1 MRFAFIDE
9 HKQRWPVQVMCQVLA
24 VSCSGYYAWCK
35 RGVSSQAQRR
45 ADLAQKIKPIFV
57 NSHGTY
63 GSPRVHRELLDSGEQ
78 VDRKTVAKVMKQ
90 ARFFAAPPRRF
101 VPATTDS
108 KHDLPVAP
116 NRLNHDFEA
125 SAPNT
130 KWCADITYVRT
141 DEGWLFLACIIDCF
155 SRMIVGWSMSA
166 HLGGSLVNAAMR
178 MALERRKPSAAGA
191 GAAGLAGLVH
201 HSDRGCQY
209 AARIYQALLSSCG
222 VQASMSRAGC
232 CYDNAM
238 MESFF
243 ATLKRELIHRRS
255 FDTREQAA
263 TEIFKYIESFY
274 NRTRRHSS
282 LGYLSPQA
290 FEAQL
295 N

>member
-1 MRFAFIDE
+1 MRFAFIEE
-9 HKQRWPVQVMCQVLA
+9 HQKQWPVEVMCRVLA
-24 VSCSGYYAWCK
+24 VSCSGYYAWRK
-35 RGVSSQAQRR
+35 RGVSSQLQRR
-45 ADLAQKIKPIFV
+45 AELAKKIEPIFLA
-57 NSHGTY
+57 SRGTY
-63 GSPRVHRELLDSGEQ
+63 GSPRVHRELLDCGEQ

-90 ARFFAAPPRRF
+90 AGFFAAGPRAF

-116 NRLNHDFEA
+116 NRLSQDFAA
-125 SAPNT
+125 SAPNQ
-130 KWCADITYVRT
+130 KWCADITYVWT
-141 DEGWLFLACIIDCF
+141 EQGWLFLACIIDCF
-155 SRMIVGWSMSA
+155 SRRIVGWSMSD
-166 HLGGSLVNAAMR
+166 HLAGSLVNAAMR
-178 MALERRKPSAAGA
+178 MALERRHPAG
-191 GAAGLAGLVH
+191 GLIH

-222 VQASMSRAGC
+222 VQASMSRVGC

-255 FDTREQAA
+255 FATKQEAT

-274 NRTRRHSS
+274 NRQRRHSS
-282 LGYLSPQA
+282 LDYVSPEA

>member
-9 HKQRWPVQVMCQVLA
+9 HKQRWPVEVMCHVLA

-35 RGVSSQAQRR
+35 RGVSSRVARR
-45 ADLAQKIKPIFV
+45 AELAKKIKPIFEA
-57 NSHGTY
+57 SRGTY
-63 GSPRVHRELLDSGEQ
+63 GSPRVHRELVDSGEQ

-90 ARFFAAPPRRF
+90 AGFFAASPRSF

-108 KHDLPVAP
+108 KHDLPIAP
-116 NRLNHDFEA
+116 NRLNQDFEA
-125 SAPNT
+125 SAPNQ
-130 KWCADITYVRT
+130 KWCADITYVWT
-141 DEGWLFLACIIDCF
+141 DQGWLFLACIIDCF
-155 SRMIVGWSMSA
+155 SRMIVGWSMSS

-178 MALERRKPSAAGA
+178 MALERRQPVG
-191 GAAGLAGLVH
+191 GLIH

-209 AARIYQALLSSCG
+209 AARIYQTLLSSCG
-222 VQASMSRAGC
+222 VQASMSRVGC

-243 ATLKRELIHRRS
+243 ATLKRELVHRRS
-255 FDTREQAA
+255 YKTREEAA
-263 TEIFKYIESFY
+263 TEIFKYIEGLY
-274 NRTRRHSS
+274 NRKRRHSS